1 MIHTLRFLRLAGRGL
16 QTLVWQHTRPLIGSV
31 ILTDRCNLHC
41 RHCAVSNLVSQD
53 YPFEQIQAD
62 LQALFDRGCRILF
75 LYGGEPMLWTDG
87 EHAFPDVVQL
97 ARQMGYWLV
106 NAVTNGTLPLSA
118 PGIDLYLVSLDG
130 TREHHNA
137 IRGET
142 YDQVLETIRQARNI
156 PVVLYMAINTINL
169 ADIETVAEL
178 ARSLTGVLAVSY
190 NFHTPYPGTESL
202 SLSRVEKLS
211 ASRRIATLI
220 DQGYPVLNLRH
231 ALPRIARNEAP
242 VPSHQCLV
250 AENGQIWTCGRCRDI
265 PGLCQQCGFFFAAEY
280 SLVFAG
286 HPWVLLDLFKAY
298 GYLLKKVSS
307 C

>member
-1 MIHTLRFLRLAGRGL
+1 MISPQIFLRLAGRGL
-16 QTLVWQHTRPLIGSV
+16 LAFLWQRNRPLIGSV
-31 ILTDRCNLHC
+31 ILTNRCNLHC
-41 RHCAVSNLVSQD
+41 RHCAVSNLVCQD

-75 LYGGEPMLWTDG
+75 LYGGEPLLWTDG
-87 EHAFPDVVQL
+87 EHTFPDVVQL

-106 NAVTNGTLPLSA
+106 NAVTNGTWPLSA

-130 TREHHNA
+130 NREHHNA

-142 YDQVLETIRQARNI
+142 YDQVLETIRQDRNV

-169 ADIETVAEL
+169 ADIETVAKL
-178 ARSLTGVLAVSY
+178 ARCLPAIQAVSY

-202 SLSRVEKLS
+202 ALSRAEKLA

-220 DQGYPVLNLRH
+220 DQGYPVLNLKH
-231 ALPRIARNEAP
+231 ALPHIARNGAP
-242 VPSHQCLV
+242 VPSRHCLV
-250 AENGQIWTCGRCRDI
+250 AESGQIWTCGRCRDI
-265 PGLCQQCGFFFAAEY
+265 PGLCQQCGFLFAAEY

-286 HPWVLLDLFKAY
+286 RPWVLLDLFKTY
-298 GYLLKKVSS
+298 GRLLKKVSS

>member
-1 MIHTLRFLRLAGRGL
+1 MIHMLRFLRLAGRGL

-106 NAVTNGTLPLSA
+106 N
-118 PGIDLYLVSLDG
+118 
-130 TREHHNA
+130 
-137 IRGET
+137 
-142 YDQVLETIRQARNI
+142 
-156 PVVLYMAINTINL
+156 L

-231 ALPRIARNEAP
+231 ALPFIARNEAP